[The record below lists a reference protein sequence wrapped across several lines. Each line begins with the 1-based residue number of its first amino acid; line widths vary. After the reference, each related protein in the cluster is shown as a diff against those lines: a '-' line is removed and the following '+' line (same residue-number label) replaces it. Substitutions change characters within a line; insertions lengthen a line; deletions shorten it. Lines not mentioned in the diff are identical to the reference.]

1 MKTNYR
7 FWPSKFMSMVAST
20 ILIIVASTRSFPPF
34 QPVAQAE
41 NAAQPLSAGQ
51 TVVSFTTITLPTHPV
66 DQALTYVLN
75 PTYNI
80 SYARLD
86 RSRYDSGRLVNR
98 TFNLIILENDYLK
111 LSLMP
116 ELGGRIYQAIFKPTG
131 NNMFYQNPVLKPS
144 PWGPPEMGWWL
155 AAGGMEWGLPVEE
168 HGYEW
173 GIPWNYQITDLPD
186 GVMVEL
192 WDSTAPDRLRAKV
205 AVTLPDD
212 AAFFQ
217 VAPTLENP
225 TATPIDYKFWLNA
238 MLAPGAANGVSPN
251 LRIIMPTNEVTVHS
265 TGDRRLPGPWTAAG
279 WPVHNGVDW
288 SRLGNWR
295 EWYGFFQRP
304 AAAGDFQAIY
314 DEGYD
319 EGVVR
324 TYDSR
329 VAQGA
334 KFFAFG
340 SGPNALSPDLYTD
353 DNSSYVEIHGGAAP
367 TFADTR
373 RLEPHTSLSW
383 QERWYPVAGLGS
395 LTWANDRLALRL
407 EDNGDQTRLR
417 LAVTRPTLGA
427 RILLLRRTTNEVLLD
442 TQVSLQPGQP
452 YASPVLTLPNLTP
465 AEMAVLVYDSNN
477 TQLGAYQYQG
487 GSIFTPT
494 PGPSPTSTPSPAWQ
508 GRLLR
513 TIPIY
518 GWSSI
523 ARIWVRNKMGL
534 PVTIAAENGGWRTVG
549 YVGTKPEYGVDALEF
564 APLAP
569 GVYLITPQGLNTTF
583 RLYLTA
589 STIAE
594 VLFEEGQ
601 AAPQTPT
608 PAATASPTPVP
619 GATFTPTPTATPTAS
634 ATATPLPTPTLSPTP
649 TATPTPVTSSGWT
662 GRIKRMVRIGGW
674 SSITRIWVS
683 GQKQVPVTLAAVNW
697 NWRVTASTGSK
708 PEYGLDALEFAPV
721 TPGRYS
727 LTVPSLS
734 ARFDFDIPSSTLAEI
749 IFEPVNPPTATA
761 TPTSLVTPTAT
772 ATPTPSSTATLT
784 PSPVPTLPEATP
796 TETLPAPLPT
806 LTGTPPSGETPA
818 ITPSVTISPTGTI
831 TPTGTATPTPT
842 SPAWRVSVPTNI
854 TIPGN
859 WFAVIRVSVDG
870 LLRHPV
876 HLTMVTTGNPYRATC
891 LTGSKPEYGPYFCEF
906 APLIPGQYQLTAD
919 GVDVS
924 TTLEVGRGGVAVV
937 LFERN

>member
-1 MKTNYR
+1 MKIISP
-7 FWPSKFMSMVAST
+7 FWPSKFVSAVVLM
-20 ILIIVASTRSFPPF
+20 ILIIAAGAPSLSPL
-34 QPVAQAE
+34 QPTAQAE
-41 NAAQPLSAGQ
+41 SAAKPLSAGQ
-51 TVVSFTTITLPTHPV
+51 TVVSFATITLPTHPV
-66 DQALTYVLN
+66 DQALVYSVN

-80 SYARLD
+80 SYAKLD

-173 GIPWNYQITDLPD
+173 GITWNYQITDLPD
-186 GVMVEL
+186 GAMVEL

-251 LRIIMPTNEVTVHS
+251 LRIIMPTSEVTVHS
-265 TGDRRLPGPWTAAG
+265 SGDRRLPGPWTAAG

-288 SRLGNWR
+288 SLLGNWR

-304 AAAGDFQAIY
+304 RAAGDVQAIY

-353 DNSSYVEIHGGAAP
+353 DSSSYVEIHGGAAP

-373 RLEPHTSLSW
+373 RLEPHTTISW

-407 EDNGDQTRLR
+407 EDNGDQTRLH
-417 LAVTRPTLGA
+417 LAVTRPTLGG
-427 RILLLRRTTNEVLLD
+427 RILLLRRATNEVLFD

-452 YASPVLTLPNLTP
+452 YASPVLALPNLTP

-494 PGPSPTSTPSPAWQ
+494 PGPSPTPTTSPAWQ
-508 GRLLR
+508 GKLLR

-523 ARIWVRNKMGL
+523 ARIWVRNKIGL
-534 PVTIAAENGGWRTVG
+534 PVTIATENGSWRTIG

-583 RLYLTA
+583 RLNLAA

-594 VLFEEGQ
+594 VLFDESQ
-601 AAPQTPT
+601 AIPPTSTPT
-608 PAATASPTPVP
+608 PPATASPTPLP
-619 GATFTPTPTATPTAS
+619 AATFTPTRTATPTAS
-634 ATATPLPTPTLSPTP
+634 PTATLLPTPTLSPTP
-649 TATPTPVTSSGWT
+649 TATPTPVISSGWA
-662 GRIKRMVRIGGW
+662 GRMKRTVRIGGW
-674 SSITRIWVS
+674 SSIARIWVS
-683 GQKQVPVTLAAVNW
+683 GQKQMPVTLAAVNW

-708 PEYGLDALEFAPV
+708 PEYGPDALEFAPL

-727 LTVPSLS
+727 LTVPSLA
-734 ARFDFDIPSSTLAEI
+734 ARFDFDLPSSTLAEI
-749 IFEPVNPPTATA
+749 VFEPVNPPTPIATPTPLVTPSATA
-761 TPTSLVTPTAT
+761 TPS
-772 ATPTPSSTATLT
+772 PSSTATLT
-784 PSPVPTLPEATP
+784 PSPVPTLPEETP
-796 TETLPAPLPT
+796 TETPPAPLPT
-806 LTGTPPSGETPA
+806 LTEAPA
-818 ITPSVTISPTGTI
+818 ITPSVTLSPTGTVI
-831 TPTGTATPTPT
+831 PTVTSTPTPP
-842 SPAWRVSVPTNI
+842 SPAWRVRVPTNI
-854 TIPGN
+854 TLPGN

-870 LLRHPV
+870 LLRQPV

-891 LTGSKPEYGPYFCEF
+891 LTGSKPEYGPYYCEF